1 MAVFKCKMCGGTIE
15 KIENGIG
22 VCEFCS
28 TKQTIS
34 HTDEEKKMNLLDR
47 ANHFRIQSD
56 FDKAMAIYEQIL
68 EEDTTDSDIY
78 YSLALCKYGITYVD
92 DLKTNKKIPTINRM
106 QNKQFTKDPDYIM
119 AIEKARVLFYCSL

>member
-1 MAVFKCKMCGGTIE
+1 
-15 KIENGIG
+15 
-22 VCEFCS
+22 
-28 TKQTIS
+28 
-34 HTDEEKKMNLLDR
+34 MNLLDR

-92 DLKTNKKIPTINRM
+92 DLKTNKKNTN
-106 QNKQFTKDPDYIM
+106 N
-119 AIEKARVLFYCSL
+119 